1 MTFKKSSIASKIY
14 STTFKVL
21 FVTFKTSTTIFGTLS
36 AAFKASP
43 AIFNRFFWGAVYILP
58 DLCCEGME
66 NVSILVC
73 HSLWHQVLHDF
84 VVWPS
89 FSFEL

>member
-1 MTFKKSSIASKIY
+1 MTFKNSSITSKIY

-21 FVTFKTSTTIFGTLS
+21 FVAFKTSTTVFGTLS
-36 AAFKASP
+36 AAFKAGP
-43 AIFNRFFWGAVYILP
+43 AIFNRFFQGAVYILP
-58 DLCCEGME
+58 GLCCEGME

-73 HSLWHQVLHDF
+73 RSLWHQVLHDF